1 MMINFNQN
9 YYRQN
14 EEGLFEEFLSGIEK
28 KGDYL
33 VMYFTTINNNG
44 WQRIFK
50 IDGDALIHVCDV
62 DEGNQWYI
70 FSATEDVNKIK
81 REIFEEDLLL

>member
-9 YYRQN
+9 YYRQDD
-14 EEGLFEEFLSGIEK
+14 EGHFEEFLSGIEK

-33 VMYFTTINNNG
+33 VLYFATINNNG

-50 IDGDALIHVCDV
+50 IDGLIHICDV
-62 DEGNQWYI
+62 DEGNQWHI
-70 FSATEDVNKIK
+70 FNATEEDIDKIK
-81 REIFEEDLLL
+81 REIFEEDLLS